1 MSNPKKNI
9 LAKLLPEGSQ
19 TLEEN
24 TNLANKIN
32 GIFLEPQQAYE
43 PLNKNKRL
51 DFTNA
56 TPPIITTET
65 VFSLLNKINT
75 NKSNGLD
82 NIPNWVLKEYTSILA
97 VAVTSLMNSSLNE
110 QTLPQIWKSA
120 DVTPI
125 AKNSQVERISND
137 LRPISLT
144 PTLSKIAEDYIVH
157 VHVKPAVLEQI
168 GKDQFECT
176 QHSFTSHALIN
187 MIHQWTKATD
197 STGASVRVFVLD
209 YKKAF
214 DLIDHNILIN
224 KLSMYKINP
233 FVVNWICDFLSN
245 RHQRVK
251 LAEDCFSEWKTVP
264 TGVPQGTK
272 LGPWLFI
279 IMINDLEVTS
289 SNGVFKYVN
298 DTTTHEVVKKRENSQ
313 AQMLLDEINDWS
325 IANKFQL
332 HPQKC
337 KELRISF
344 TRDDV
349 SHEDV
354 LIDQSTLNIVES
366 VKILGVTIQNNLK
379 WNLHIKDTIKK
390 APKRLYFLKQFK
402 WAKLSTEELVKF
414 YVTSIQ
420 SVILHACQ
428 VYHYSI
434 PEYLSKSL
442 KRVQRRAL
450 RIIHGYDYSY
460 KELLG
465 QSKLTTLS
473 ERRSDRKF
481 FDKIMSDPQNNLY
494 KLLPFN
500 DDSHSYDLRRKGRF
514 YPPKCA
520 MNRHQKTFIV
530 SASQEFNINLK
541 TI

>member
-1 MSNPKKNI
+1 
-9 LAKLLPEGSQ
+9 
-19 TLEEN
+19 
-24 TNLANKIN
+24 
-32 GIFLEPQQAYE
+32 
-43 PLNKNKRL
+43 
-51 DFTNA
+51 
-56 TPPIITTET
+56 
-65 VFSLLNKINT
+65 
-75 NKSNGLD
+75 
-82 NIPNWVLKEYTSILA
+82 
-97 VAVTSLMNSSLNE
+97 
-110 QTLPQIWKSA
+110 
-120 DVTPI
+120 
-125 AKNSQVERISND
+125 
-137 LRPISLT
+137 
-144 PTLSKIAEDYIVH
+144 
-157 VHVKPAVLEQI
+157 
-168 GKDQFECT
+168 
-176 QHSFTSHALIN
+176 

-197 STGASVRVFVLD
+197 GTGASVRVFVLD

-251 LAEDCFSEWKTVP
+251 LAEDCFSEWQTVP
-264 TGVPQGTK
+264 AGVPQGTK

-289 SNGVFKYVN
+289 SDGVFKYVD
-298 DTTTHEVVKKRENSQ
+298 DTTTHEVVKKGENSQ
-313 AQMLLDEINDWS
+313 AQTLLDEINDWS

-379 WNLHIKDTIKK
+379 WNLHIKDTVKK
-390 APKRLYFLKQFK
+390 ASKRLYFLKQLK
-402 WAKLSTEELVKF
+402 RAKLSTEELVKF
-414 YVTSIQ
+414 YVTCIQ
-420 SVILHACQ
+420 SVILYACQ

-442 KRVQRRAL
+442 ERVQRRAL
-450 RIIHGYDYSY
+450 RIIYGYDYSY
-460 KELLG
+460 KELLS

-473 ERRSDRKF
+473 ERRSDLCSKF

-500 DDSHSYDLRRKGRF
+500 EDSHSCDLRRKGRF
-514 YPPKCA
+514 HPPKCA
-520 MNRHQKTFIV
+520 TNRHQKTFIV
-530 SASQEFNINLK
+530 SASQEFNTDLK